1 MMLSVGRNLSRS
13 LHVTTAFKAVGFEN
27 GNNHLWLDMMKRSLS
42 TSSSSSSSS
51 SGIGIKD
58 MVRRMN
64 PLAQKRNIEMGER
77 LFRAAQLRSNDLH
90 WYVDGRVSTEFR
102 ARHAMLTLHVWFLH
116 KRLIKEDSLWLQEEL
131 FDILWNDTKSR
142 IRAVDGIHELTVNKH
157 LKDVQQVTFQ
167 HCTHLDHATTLPL
180 GTSERFEEFSAAI
193 WMHILLRRDDSAED
207 PRITE
212 QVLHRMVAY
221 IEYQYDNIV
230 HQLPKEYFMEGRI
243 AWGELPDYSQMLL
256 QGKKVE
262 PRQYDGPSSDL
273 TLPPQW
279 KQALT
284 DAGDAYYWNMETNET
299 QWEVPTTTAETS
311 TDTNTTTSI
320 PSTS

>member
-1 MMLSVGRNLSRS
+1 MILNVGRSLSRS
-13 LHVTTAFKAVGFEN
+13 LYATKHIKTIGFEN
-27 GNNHLWLDMMKRSLS
+27 GKNTNIWLDVMKRSLS
-42 TSSSSSSSS
+42 TSSSSGGGSV
-51 SGIGIKD
+51 GADMKD

-64 PLAQKRNIEMGER
+64 PLAQSRNIKMGER
-77 LFRAAQLRSNDLH
+77 LFRAAQSRSNDLH
-90 WYVDGRVSTEFR
+90 WYVDGRVSTAFR

-167 HCTHLDHATTLPL
+167 HCTHLDHATSFPL
-180 GTSERFEEFSAAI
+180 GTSERFEEISAAI
-193 WMHILLRRDDSAED
+193 WLHILFKRDESTED

-212 QVLHRMVAY
+212 QVLHRMAAY

-230 HQLPKEYFMEGRI
+230 HQLPKDYFMEGRI
-243 AWGELPDYSQMLL
+243 AWGELPDYSEILL
-256 QGKKVE
+256 QGKQVDSW
-262 PRQYDGPSSDL
+262 QYDGPSSDL
-273 TLPPQW
+273 TIPPQW

-284 DAGDAYYWNMETNET
+284 DAGDAYYWNMETNEV
-299 QWEVPTTTAETS
+299 QWEVPTTTS
-311 TDTNTTTSI
+311 
-320 PSTS
+320 